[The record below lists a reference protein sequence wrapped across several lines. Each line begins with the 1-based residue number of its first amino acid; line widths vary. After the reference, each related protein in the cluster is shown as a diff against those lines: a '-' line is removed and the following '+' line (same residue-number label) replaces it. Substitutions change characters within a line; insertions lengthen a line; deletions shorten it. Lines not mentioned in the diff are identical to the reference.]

1 MSDMVENGSSGG
13 AGPLQPS
20 ESHDEFLEL
29 CALATSAS
37 LSAAERSR
45 LAKHLSECADC
56 RAIMA
61 QYEALVDR
69 VIPAMVPER
78 SSADAPGPPS
88 NWSLEQAEATLFA
101 RLDSDHEPL
110 KDSSPGDSETHQ
122 PTATIPSKPAGDL
135 LWRHVWWQFAAG
147 IVLLA
152 ALGFSI
158 YRVGIQHGVESARLG
173 SAVLSAAPSAVRPVR
188 SGAENSVPP
197 RDVEDSQTDTQVA
210 ALRSQLALKS
220 EEITRLTA
228 QRAQL
233 EKDLTDRDS
242 QQTRLA
248 GEKANLAQQLELAQT
263 NLQTIQQKLDAETAQ
278 GSPDAAQTA
287 ALREKVNELTNS
299 MHDRDQELAQERE
312 LLDHDRDIRE
322 LMGSRDLYIAEVYD
336 VAKTGDTQKPFGRV
350 FYTKGKSLVFYAYDL
365 DQQPGIK
372 NASTF
377 QAWGRRGPDRDHA
390 VNLGIFYQDN
400 ANKKRWVLK
409 STNPKT
415 LAQIDAVFVTV
426 EPNGGSPHPSGNP
439 LLFAYLRIEPNHP

>member
-1 MSDMVENGSSGG
+1 M
-13 AGPLQPS
+13 
-20 ESHDEFLEL
+20 
-29 CALATSAS
+29 
-37 LSAAERSR
+37 
-45 LAKHLSECADC
+45 
-56 RAIMA
+56 MA
-61 QYEALVDR
+61 QYEALIGKV
-69 VIPAMVPER
+69 VPAMAPEP
-78 SSADAPGPPS
+78 SSEDAFAES
-88 NWSLEQAEATLFA
+88 SDWSLEEAEAVLFA
-101 RLDSDHEPL
+101 RLDRDREPP
-110 KDSSPGDSETHQ
+110 KNDAAREREGPPHAFPPS
-122 PTATIPSKPAGDL
+122 TAPSAGDL

-147 IVLLA
+147 LVLIA

-158 YRVGIQHGVESARLG
+158 YRIGIRQGADSARPA
-173 SAVLSAAPSAVRPVR
+173 SPSLPPPTPSVH
-188 SGAENSVPP
+188 VPP
-197 RDVEDSQTDTQVA
+197 YRATESDFGPKAGDQELKSAQVA
-210 ALRSQLALKS
+210 ALSAQLDLKS
-220 EEITRLTA
+220 EEIARLTR
-228 QRAQL
+228 QQAQL
-233 EKDLTDRDS
+233 EKELADKETER
-242 QQTRLA
+242 TRIA
-248 GEKANLAQQLELAQT
+248 QEKTNLAQQLELAQT
-263 NLQTIQQKLDAETAQ
+263 NLQTIQQKLDADTAQ
-278 GSPDAAQTA
+278 GAADAAQVA

-299 MHDRDQELAQERE
+299 MDERYQELAQERQ
-312 LLDHDRDIRE
+312 LLDRDRDIRE

>member
-13 AGPLQPS
+13 AGPLEPS
-20 ESHDEFLEL
+20 ESHNEFLEL
-29 CALATSAS
+29 CAIATSGS

-56 RAIMA
+56 RAVMA
-61 QYEALVDR
+61 QYEVLVGR
-69 VIPAMVPER
+69 IIPAMDSET
-78 SSADAPGPPS
+78 SSADAHGPS
-88 NWSLEQAEATLFA
+88 DWSLEQAEATLFA
-101 RLDSDHEPL
+101 RLDSDRERR
-110 KDSSPGDSETHQ
+110 KDRPSGESETSR
-122 PTATIPSKPAGDL
+122 PTATIPSGPAGDL
-135 LWRHVWWQFAAG
+135 LWQHVWWQFAAG

-152 ALGFSI
+152 ALGFSL
-158 YRVGIQHGVESARLG
+158 YRVGRQHGVESARPA
-173 SAVLSAAPSAVRPVR
+173 SAILSPAPSAVQSVR
-188 SGAENSVPP
+188 SEAEINVPP
-197 RDVEDSQTDTQVA
+197 REVEDGQKDTQVA

-220 EEITRLTA
+220 ELIARLTA
-228 QRAQL
+228 QQAEL
-233 EKDLTDRDS
+233 EKDLTDKDS
-242 QQTRLA
+242 EQTRLA
-248 GEKANLAQQLELAQT
+248 QEKTNLAQQLELAQT
-263 NLQTIQQKLDAETAQ
+263 NLQTIQQKLDADTAQ
-278 GSPDAAQTA
+278 GAANAAQVA

-299 MHDRDQELAQERE
+299 MHERDQELAQEQQ

-365 DQQPGIK
+365 DQQPGLR

-377 QAWGRRGPDRDHA
+377 QAWGRRGPDPDHA

-409 STNPKT
+409 STDPKT

-426 EPNGGSPHPSGNP
+426 EPHGGSSHPSGNP

>member
-1 MSDMVENGSSGG
+1 M
-13 AGPLQPS
+13 
-20 ESHDEFLEL
+20 
-29 CALATSAS
+29 
-37 LSAAERSR
+37 
-45 LAKHLSECADC
+45 
-56 RAIMA
+56 MA
-61 QYEALVDR
+61 QYEAL
-69 VIPAMVPER
+69 IGKLLPAMAPEP
-78 SSADAPGPPS
+78 SSEDAFAKS
-88 NWSLEQAEATLFA
+88 SDWSLEEAEAVLFA
-101 RLDSDHEPL
+101 RLDRDGEPP
-110 KDSSPGDSETHQ
+110 KNNAARERESPPHAF
-122 PTATIPSKPAGDL
+122 PPSTSPSAGDL
-135 LWRHVWWQFAAG
+135 LWRQVWWQFAAG
-147 IVLLA
+147 LVLIA

-158 YRVGIQHGVESARLG
+158 YRIGIRQGADSARPASPPLPPASPG
-173 SAVLSAAPSAVRPVR
+173 ALPVH
-188 SGAENSVPP
+188 AETKSESPP
-197 RDVEDSQTDTQVA
+197 GTKAEEQRNIQVA
-210 ALRSQLALKS
+210 ALRAQLDLQSA
-220 EEITRLTA
+220 EIARLTS
-228 QRAQL
+228 QQTQL
-233 EKDLTDRDS
+233 EKDLSDKETER
-242 QQTRLA
+242 TRIVQ
-248 GEKANLAQQLELAQT
+248 EKTNLAQQLQLAQT
-263 NLQTIQQKLDAETAQ
+263 NLQSLQQKLDTVTTQ
-278 GSPDAAQTA
+278 GSADAAQVA
-287 ALREKVNELTNS
+287 GLREKVNELTNS
-299 MHDRDQELAQERE
+299 MHERDQELAQEQE